1 MNGYRLLLPL
11 LIIAAIIAG
20 CAGPK
25 TEGVVVNDALVEAE
39 AKKQRQIALESLLN
53 DQIHLEQVAY
63 PIQVA
68 GSPFCGDAVK
78 PAMGFYFA
86 NKYAVPKD
94 FHDAAV
100 SLYDMGEPLQVTHVI
115 PGSPAGKAGIQ
126 ENDILVALNGEKM
139 PVGKTAVKEA
149 VELMEDQLKSGES
162 VTLTVLRGETEKDFS
177 LVPEDACDYPVFLNT
192 SDQVNA
198 MADGSKIIIARGMM
212 RFADNDQELGMVISH
227 ELAHNAMAHMK
238 ALKQNYMLGSIFDIV
253 AMVYGINTQGIFG
266 KLGARR
272 YSKEFEAEADYVSL
286 YIMARAGLPI
296 DDAPQFWRRMATAH
310 PGSIEAN
317 HASSHPSTPERF
329 VALEKTI
336 EEIREKEASGR
347 PLEPEYKK

>member
-1 MNGYRLLLPL
+1 MNIYRAFLPL
-11 LIIAAIIAG
+11 LLGATIIAG
-20 CAGPK
+20 CATPK
-25 TEGVVVNDALVEAE
+25 TQGVAVNDALVAAE
-39 AKKQRQIALESLLN
+39 AKKQRQIALESLIN

-63 PIQVA
+63 PIQTA
-68 GSPFCGDAVK
+68 GSPFCDDVVK
-78 PAMGFYFA
+78 PALGLYFA
-86 NKYAVPKD
+86 NKHAIPKE

-100 SLYDMGEPLQVTHVI
+100 SLYDMGESLQVTHVI
-115 PGSPAGKAGIQ
+115 PGSPAERAGILK
-126 ENDILVALNGEKM
+126 NDILVSLNGEKM
-139 PVGKTAVKEA
+139 PVGKTAMKEA
-149 VELMEDQLKSGES
+149 MELMKDQLKSGES
-162 VTLTVLRGETEKDFS
+162 VTLAVLRGETERDFA
-177 LVPEDACDYPVFLNT
+177 LVPEDACDYPVLLNT

-212 RFADNDQELGMVISH
+212 RFVENDQELGMVISH

-266 KLGARR
+266 KLGAQR

-296 DDAPQFWRRMATAH
+296 DDSPNFWRRMATAH

-336 EEIREKEASGR
+336 EEIREKEASGS

>member
-1 MNGYRLLLPL
+1 MKVYGALIPLLL
-11 LIIAAIIAG
+11 ATAIIAG
-20 CAGPK
+20 CATPR
-25 TEGVVVNDALVEAE
+25 TEGVAVNDALVEAE

-78 PAMGFYFA
+78 PATGLYFA
-86 NKYAVPKD
+86 NKYAIPKD

-100 SLYDMGEPLQVTHVI
+100 SLYDMGEALQVTHVI
-115 PGSPAGKAGIQ
+115 PQSPAGRAGIRKD
-126 ENDILVALNGEKM
+126 DILVALNGEKM
-139 PVGKTAVKEA
+139 PVGKTAMKAAAELLKE
-149 VELMEDQLKSGES
+149 ELKTEQSM
-162 VTLTVLRGETEKDFS
+162 TLTILRGETERDFS
-177 LVPEDACDYPVFLNT
+177 LVPEDACDYPIFLNT

-198 MADGSKIIIARGMM
+198 MADGSKIIIARGMI
-212 RFADNDQELGMVISH
+212 RFADNDQELAMVISH
-227 ELAHNAMAHMK
+227 ELAHNAMRHMK

-253 AMVYGINTQGIFG
+253 AAVYGINTQGIFG

-296 DDAPQFWRRMATAH
+296 DESPKFWRRMATAH
-310 PGSIEAN
+310 PGSIEAH

-336 EEIREKEASGR
+336 EEIRQKEAAGS

>member
-1 MNGYRLLLPL
+1 MNGYRVFLPL
-11 LIIAAIIAG
+11 FLIAAIMTG
-20 CAGPK
+20 CATPR
-25 TEGVVVNDALVEAE
+25 TEGVAVNDALVEAE
-39 AKKQRQIALESLLN
+39 AKKQRQIALESLMN
-53 DQIHLEQVAY
+53 DQIYLEQVAY

-68 GSPFCGDAVK
+68 GSSFCGEAVK
-78 PAMGFYFA
+78 PAMGFHFA
-86 NKYAVPKD
+86 NKHAIPKD

-126 ENDILVALNGEKM
+126 KGDILVALNGEKM

-149 VELMEDQLKSGES
+149 AELMDDQLKPGES
-162 VTLTVLRGETEKDFS
+162 VTLTVLRKERERDFA
-177 LVPEDACDYPVFLNT
+177 LVPEEACNYPVFLNT

-212 RFADNDQELGMVISH
+212 RFVENDQELGMVISH

-253 AMVYGINTQGIFG
+253 GMIYGINTQGLFG
-266 KLGARR
+266 KLGAQR

-286 YIMARAGLPI
+286 YIMARAGLDI
-296 DDAPQFWRRMATAH
+296 DKSPHFWRRMATAH

-336 EEIREKEASGR
+336 EEIREKEASGS